1 MYLRAMLQRTLHL
14 YRRAYKG
21 LSPSV
26 WLLAGVMLINRC
38 GTMVLPFMTL
48 YLTQHLHYSVQDA
61 GIVMAIYGLGAFV
74 GTFLGGRLTDRFGF
88 YYVQLFSLLFG
99 GMALLGL

>member
-1 MYLRAMLQRTLHL
+1 MLQPVVRL
-14 YRRAYKG
+14 YSNAYRG

-48 YLTQHLHYSVQDA
+48 YLTQHLGYSVTDA
-61 GIVMAIYGLGAFV
+61 GIIMAVYGAG
-74 GTFLGGRLTDRFGF
+74 GSPTGSGSTTF
-88 YYVQLFSLLFG
+88 S
-99 GMALLGL
+99 